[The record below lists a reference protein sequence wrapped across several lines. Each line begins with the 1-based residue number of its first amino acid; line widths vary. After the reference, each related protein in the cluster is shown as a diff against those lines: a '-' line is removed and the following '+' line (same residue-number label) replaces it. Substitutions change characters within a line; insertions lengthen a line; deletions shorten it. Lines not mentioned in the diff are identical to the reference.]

1 MTIEP
6 TISAI
11 PLVDLTRQ
19 YQSVKNE
26 VDPVVQRILGHGI
39 FASGEAVAAFEEE
52 FARYCGVRHCICVN
66 SGTSALHLAVIAC
79 GVQPGDEVITVPFT
93 FIATAWSI
101 SYVGARPV
109 FVDIDA
115 RNYTMDVD
123 AIARAIGPKT
133 RAIVPVH
140 LYGQMAD
147 MEPIRDI
154 CNRHGLMLIEDAAQ
168 AHGARYKERR
178 AGSYSDIGCFS
189 FYPTKNLGAC
199 GEAGAI
205 TTNDDNLAQRVR
217 RLRDHAQEEKYRHL
231 EVGYNYRMDEMQAAI
246 LSIKLRH
253 LDRWNQSRSRIARHF
268 LEKLAQASLVLPL
281 EERHRNH
288 VWHQFVIRSP
298 RRDILRDVFAKNAI
312 ATGLHYP
319 IPLHLQPAYRHLGY
333 HIGDFPVAEEVAR
346 ECLSLP
352 MFPELDREEIDR
364 ICNVVLSA
372 NPNESL
378 D

>member
-1 MTIEP
+1 MDVTA
-6 TISAI
+6 SAI

-19 YQSVKNE
+19 YESIKNE
-26 VDPVVQRILGHGI
+26 IDPAVRRILNRGI
-39 FASGEAVAAFEEE
+39 FASGEAVATFEKE
-52 FARYCGVRHCICVN
+52 FARYCGVRHCVCVN

-115 RNYTMDVD
+115 RSCTMDVD

-133 RAIVPVH
+133 RAIIPVH

-147 MEPIRDI
+147 MEPLRDI
-154 CNRHGLMLIEDAAQ
+154 CNRHGIMLIEDAAQ
-168 AHGARYKERR
+168 AHGARYKGRR
-178 AGSYSDIGCFS
+178 AGNCSDIGCFS

-246 LSIKLRH
+246 LNVKLRY
-253 LDRWNQSRSRIARHF
+253 LDHWNLSRSRIARFF
-268 LEKLAQASLVLPL
+268 LEKLAKTSLVLPF
-281 EERHRNH
+281 EEPHRDH
-288 VWHQFVIRSP
+288 VWHQFVIRSAH
-298 RRDILRDVFAKNAI
+298 RDTLRDILTKHAI

-319 IPLHLQPAYRHLGY
+319 IPLHLQPAYSHLGY
-333 HIGDFPVAEEVAR
+333 RVGDFPVAERLAQ

-352 MFPELDREEIDR
+352 MFPELDQSELDR
-364 ICNVVLSA
+364 ICNIVLSTTQ
-372 NPNESL
+372 NG
-378 D
+378 

>member
-1 MTIEP
+1 MDLIAP
-6 TISAI
+6 AI

-19 YQSVKNE
+19 YKSIKNE
-26 VDPVVQRILGHGI
+26 IDPAVKRTLDRGI
-39 FASGEAVAAFEEE
+39 FASGEAVAAFETE
-52 FARYCGVRHCICVN
+52 FAQYCGVRHCVCVN
-66 SGTSALHLAVIAC
+66 SGTSALHLAVISC

-115 RNYTMDVD
+115 KSCTMDVD

-154 CNRHGLMLIEDAAQ
+154 CDRHGLMLIEDAAQ
-168 AHGARYKERR
+168 AHGAGYKGRR
-178 AGSYSDIGCFS
+178 AGNYSDVGCFS

-205 TTNDDNLAQRVR
+205 TTNDDGLAKRLR

-231 EVGYNYRMDEMQAAI
+231 ELGYNYRMDEMQAAI
-246 LSIKLRH
+246 LSVKLRH
-253 LDRWNQSRSRIARHF
+253 LDNWNMSRSKIAKHF
-268 LEKLAQASLVLPL
+268 LEKLAKTSLVLPS
-281 EERHRNH
+281 EEPHRSH
-288 VWHQFVIRSP
+288 VWHQFVVRSAH
-298 RRDILRDVFAKNAI
+298 RDTLRDDLTKDAI

-319 IPLHLQPAYRHLGY
+319 LPLHLQPAYRHLG
-333 HIGDFPVAEEVAR
+333 HGVGDFPVAERLAQ

-352 MFPELDREEIDR
+352 MFPELDQNEIDR
-364 ICNVVLSA
+364 ICNVLVSTTL
-372 NPNESL
+372 NL
-378 D
+378 